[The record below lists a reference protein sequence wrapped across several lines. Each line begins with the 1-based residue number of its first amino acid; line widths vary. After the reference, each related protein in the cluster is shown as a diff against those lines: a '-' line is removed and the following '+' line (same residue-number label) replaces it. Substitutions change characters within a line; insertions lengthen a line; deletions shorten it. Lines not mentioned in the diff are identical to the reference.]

1 MARLDIDQKRA
12 LAALGSVKK
21 VKKDNLKEYGS
32 YVESLPMMIHNS
44 GLRNTLSFALLK
56 GYKGKSK
63 SKAWEHVFS
72 DLLKWLGSE
81 PMAFL
86 NLDFRKKAIKETL
99 NEKEAEELLELVLN
113 WGNEEYRFATQ
124 ETFAFVNWLRKLAKN
139 ND

>member
-21 VKKDNLKEYGS
+21 VKKDDLKEYGS
-32 YVESLPMMIHNS
+32 HVESLPMMIYNS

-63 SKAWEHVFS
+63 SKAWECIFCG
-72 DLLKWLGSE
+72 LLKWLGTE
-81 PMAFL
+81 PMMFF
-86 NLDFRKKAIKETL
+86 NSDFRDKADKAAL
-99 NEKEAEELLELVLN
+99 NETEAEELLELVLL
-113 WGNEEYRFATQ
+113 WSNEEYRFATQ